1 VPETAS
7 STGLDGGTLGAI
19 IGGCIAG
26 VLIIGGIVA
35 FVVIRKRKKIQH
47 VAPAAPP
54 AAPPSEYGAVG
65 GAIPLNAMGADY
77 DLGGIPVIPP
87 EAKPSVTNYGPAG
100 LAQPDYGDGRLD
112 T

>member
-1 VPETAS
+1 
-7 STGLDGGTLGAI
+7 
-19 IGGCIAG
+19 
-26 VLIIGGIVA
+26 
-35 FVVIRKRKKIQH
+35 
-47 VAPAAPP
+47 
-54 AAPPSEYGAVG
+54 VG